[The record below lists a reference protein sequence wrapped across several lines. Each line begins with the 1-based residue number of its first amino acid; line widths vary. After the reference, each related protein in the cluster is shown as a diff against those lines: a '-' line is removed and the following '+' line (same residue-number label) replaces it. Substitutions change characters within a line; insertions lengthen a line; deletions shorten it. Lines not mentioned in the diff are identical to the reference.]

1 MFSPSGILSSIAKIL
16 RRPLRNQGLV
26 LLSEGSYLRFA
37 IPITYFIP
45 RRFDGILGLG
55 FDTISVNHIVPPFY
69 NMLNQSLLQSPVF
82 SFRIGQSS
90 EDAGEAV
97 FGGIDHDAYLGVLH
111 WVPVR
116 RKAYWEVELEKVTL
130 GNEDLE
136 LEDTGAAIDTG
147 TSLIVVP
154 PIVAEMI
161 HIQIGAEK
169 NGLTGQ
175 YTVDCSRVP
184 DLPSFSLWFG
194 GKKFEL
200 KGTEYV
206 LDAGG
211 ICLSAFMGMELGMPG
226 LWIIGKWLVN

>member
-1 MFSPSGILSSIAKIL
+1 
-16 RRPLRNQGLV
+16 
-26 LLSEGSYLRFA
+26 
-37 IPITYFIP
+37 
-45 RRFDGILGLG
+45 
-55 FDTISVNHIVPPFY
+55 
-69 NMLNQSLLQSPVF
+69 MLNQSLLQSPVF

-130 GNEDLE
+130 GDEDLE

-161 HIQIGAEK
+161 HLQIGAEK

-175 YTVDCSRVP
+175 YTVDCDRVP
-184 DLPSFSLWFG
+184 DLPSFSFWFG

-200 KGTEYV
+200 RGTEYV
-206 LDAGG
+206 LDTGG
-211 ICLSAFMGMELGMPG
+211 MCLSAFMGMELGMPG
-226 LWIIGKWLVN
+226 LWIIGKWFVIPLDVKS